1 MVTNEDVFGGREGGE
16 EGHDCPGRKRSPGA
30 PARVFQGMGRG
41 ASSAQGNVP
50 HPQAQL
56 LQISGGGAGEDQ
68 DRLRGPVGLLGPGPL
83 PLAARPLLLPHFSL
97 PA

>member
-1 MVTNEDVFGGREGGE
+1 MKMYLEGEKVGRRDTTALGESEAQGPPRGSFRAWGE
-16 EGHDCPGRKRSPGA
+16 EPAQPKGMCPTPRLSFSRF
-30 PARVFQGMGRG
+30 R
-41 ASSAQGNVP
+41 
-50 HPQAQL
+50 
-56 LQISGGGAGEDQ
+56 GGGAGEDQ